1 MGRLSS
7 GVARCGRRWCGRL
20 AQLLGWIPLADYVTP
35 SLLDTVFRFAS
46 LNESSH
52 VAVGTAAMSCV
63 NEMLTR
69 HGVPRNFDD
78 FILQVY
84 R

>member
-1 MGRLSS
+1 
-7 GVARCGRRWCGRL
+7 
-20 AQLLGWIPLADYVTP
+20 VTP